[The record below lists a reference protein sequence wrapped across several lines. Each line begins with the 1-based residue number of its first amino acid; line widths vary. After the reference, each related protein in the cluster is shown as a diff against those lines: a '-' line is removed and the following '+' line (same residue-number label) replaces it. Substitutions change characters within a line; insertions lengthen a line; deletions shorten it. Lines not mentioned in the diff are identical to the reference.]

1 MDATFWALMPP
12 VVAIVLALITK
23 EVYVSL
29 LIGILAGGL
38 FYANF
43 NVLDALETTFTIM
56 GERVGSNTNIIVFL
70 VLLGMLVALMSKSGA
85 SRAYG
90 SWASRS
96 IKTKRGA
103 LFATAGL
110 GALIFVDDYFNCL
123 TVGTVMRPVTERY
136 KISKA
141 KLAYNRRDRRPGVH
155 HCAYF
160 KLGRGGRLQPAGKQQ
175 PGWL

>member
-70 VLLGMLVALMSKSGA
+70 VAFG
-85 SRAYG
+85 
-90 SWASRS
+90 
-96 IKTKRGA
+96 
-103 LFATAGL
+103 
-110 GALIFVDDYFNCL
+110 NC
-123 TVGTVMRPVTERY
+123 
-136 KISKA
+136 
-141 KLAYNRRDRRPGVH
+141 
-155 HCAYF
+155 
-160 KLGRGGRLQPAGKQQ
+160 
-175 PGWL
+175 W

>member
-85 SRAYG
+85 SSLRQLGFPVNKNQAG
-90 SWASRS
+90 RFVRHRRVRRS
-96 IKTKRGA
+96 DFR
-103 LFATAGL
+103 
-110 GALIFVDDYFNCL
+110 
-123 TVGTVMRPVTERY
+123 
-136 KISKA
+136 
-141 KLAYNRRDRRPGVH
+141 
-155 HCAYF
+155 
-160 KLGRGGRLQPAGKQQ
+160 GRLFQLSYGGHRHAACNGAV
-175 PGWL
+175 

>member
-96 IKTKRGA
+96 LGFPVNKNQ
-103 LFATAGL
+103 AGR
-110 GALIFVDDYFNCL
+110 FV
-123 TVGTVMRPVTERY
+123 RH
-136 KISKA
+136 
-141 KLAYNRRDRRPGVH
+141 RRVRRSD
-155 HCAYF
+155 F
-160 KLGRGGRLQPAGKQQ
+160 RGRLFQLSYGGHRHAACNGAV
-175 PGWL
+175 

>member
-90 SWASRS
+90 SWASR
-96 IKTKRGA
+96 
-103 LFATAGL
+103 
-110 GALIFVDDYFNCL
+110 
-123 TVGTVMRPVTERY
+123 
-136 KISKA
+136 
-141 KLAYNRRDRRPGVH
+141 
-155 HCAYF
+155 
-160 KLGRGGRLQPAGKQQ
+160 
-175 PGWL
+175 